1 MWRNAT
7 GRLVKAACTGV
18 CCFFLCACEND
29 VEDIKALTAK
39 RTSVEEGIE
48 ITSYL
53 SRQAKVKAKLTAP
66 LMKRYQTDTP
76 YVEFPKTLH
85 VDFYNDTLKIESR
98 LDARYGKYKEN
109 EHKVFLKDSV
119 VFYNIDGD
127 TLYCRELWWDQQT
140 EKFYTDKPVRMVR
153 KDRTV
158 IYGLFG
164 LIASQNIN
172 DVVFLRS
179 SGQVPVLNQGLQ

>member
-1 MWRNAT
+1 MWRNTSGTLIKMAFT
-7 GRLVKAACTGV
+7 GL

-29 VEDIKALTAK
+29 MEDIKALTVK

-48 ITSYL
+48 IKSYL
-53 SRQAKVKAKLTAP
+53 SQQGKVKAKLTAP

-85 VDFYNDTLKIESR
+85 VDFYNDTLKIESQ

-153 KDRTV
+153 KDNTV

>member
-1 MWRNAT
+1 MCRNAT
-7 GRLVKAACTGV
+7 ERLIKAAFTGI

-29 VEDIKALTAK
+29 MEDIKALTGK
-39 RTSVEEGIE
+39 RTSVEEGTE
-48 ITSYL
+48 IKSYL
-53 SRQAKVKAKLTAP
+53 SQQAKVKAKLTAP

-85 VDFYNDTLKIESR
+85 VDFYNDTLKIESQ

-153 KDRTV
+153 KDNTV